1 MSGDKRISGWV
12 NPLAFLEVDEPW
24 ASATK
29 GTPDVDA
36 VLRFLCPANE
46 ELNLTTILAR
56 YKEISTEACTTILGA
71 SGTTRSR
78 QTRMASTTC
87 QSLLYGGKLSFCY
100 RTLRHGC

>member
-29 GTPDVDA
+29 GTPDVNA

-56 YKEISTEACTTILGA
+56 YKEMGLLRIEWVISHGFRSAQAC
-71 SGTTRSR
+71 
-78 QTRMASTTC
+78 
-87 QSLLYGGKLSFCY
+87 K
-100 RTLRHGC
+100 